1 MLINTRF
8 DQRTA
13 VHANPINWIA
23 TPMNGV
29 DRHMLDRIGAESGHA
44 TSIVRYAPGSSFSP
58 HTHDGGE
65 EFLVLEGVFQDEH
78 GDHPPG
84 TYVRNPP
91 TSSHTPC
98 SDGGCMIFVKLWQ
111 FDPDDRTQIVVD
123 TNKAD
128 FTVDPENP
136 AIKTLPLFH
145 DSREDVR
152 LEQWQA
158 SQTISLSGPDGMEIL
173 VLDGEFKEVGETFGK
188 YAWLRLP
195 KGYETAVTIENADV
209 LVWVKYGNLAKTPSA
224 K

>member
-1 MLINTRF
+1 MLINTDF
-8 DQRTA
+8 HKRTA

-23 TPMNGV
+23 SPMKGV

-78 GDHPPG
+78 GNYPAG

-91 TSSHTPC
+91 TSSHTPR
-98 SDGGCMIFVKLWQ
+98 SDAGCTIFVKLWQ
-111 FDPDDRTQIVVD
+111 FDAADRTQIVMD
-123 TNKAD
+123 TNREK
-128 FTVDPENP
+128 FTCNP
-136 AIKTLPLFH
+136 KNTAVKILPLFH
-145 DSREDVR
+145 DSRETVQ

-158 SQTISLSGPDGMEIL
+158 GTTISLSGPDGLEIL
-173 VLDGEFKEVGETFGK
+173 VLEGQFMQGDENFVKH
-188 YAWLRLP
+188 AWLRLP
-195 KGYETAVTIENADV
+195 PHYHARVMTGDDNV
-209 LVWVKYGNLAKTPSA
+209 LVWAKYGNQAKTPSA